1 MRAVFLDMGS
11 RMYGDSIFL
20 DLGGF
25 TVLIDGG
32 HPGDFSSL
40 PRMVEAGTLTAKF
53 ALVSDP
59 ALRWPESGD
68 TDAVELGEMGR
79 QLLDVLGEE
88 LPDPALDRDGF
99 DAALDVARDLKT
111 RYRDMIATL
120 KQRGTKIVRYQTD
133 PIKPITDALKGR
145 GVKIVGPPRSRANV
159 TRCGRGFAMRSRRMR
174 RRAWRI
180 FICASCSATR
190 VTVPTRSTHPIAPRV
205 RSTI

>member
-1 MRAVFLDMGS
+1 LKRITGQATTAV
-11 RMYGDSIFL
+11 
-20 DLGGF
+20 DL
-25 TVLIDGG
+25 LIVTHSHDDHVGC
-32 HPGDFSSL
+32 L

-59 ALRWPESGD
+59 ALRWPENGA
-68 TDAVELGEMGR
+68 TDAAELGDMGR

-99 DAALDVARDLKT
+99 DAALDVARELKT

-145 GVKIVGPPRSRANV
+145 GVKFRVVLFYENTEVRGENQSDLPSLLGRRHAETEKLNWNRRS
-159 TRCGRGFAMRSRRMR
+159 GRRGERGAED
-174 RRAWRI
+174 
-180 FICASCSATR
+180 
-190 VTVPTRSTHPIAPRV
+190 
-205 RSTI
+205 